1 MEPTAPT
8 KIPGTRPWA
17 DWRHLILILGA
28 AIAFRYACHCLM
40 LIPVLC
46 NELRP
51 APSPPDLLLA
61 HVPFVPWV
69 ARWNYVM
76 WIACYLPPA
85 LYLLY
90 RDRKLFVRFVILD
103 GAISLIRGLC
113 IPLTGLGPPRGPDL
127 NGLHPF
133 DLWQTWLSVVNPIS
147 AIAGDSAGVY
157 LKKDMFFSGHI
168 ATTFMLYLFSR
179 RLGGRA
185 PLVYLGL
192 QLFSLAVV
200 LLSHLHYSIDIVG
213 AYAIVFMVY
222 TVGDAALQRRFPA
235 LRATETVRRE

>member
-1 MEPTAPT
+1 MRPNDPSTAA
-8 KIPGTRPWA
+8 GARPLSGWKPLL
-17 DWRHLILILGA
+17 LIVAGA
-28 AIAFRYACHCLM
+28 IVFRYACHCLM

-69 ARWNYVM
+69 GRWNYVL
-76 WIACYLPPA
+76 WLACYLPPA
-85 LYLLY
+85 IYLLR
-90 RDRKLFVRFVILD
+90 RDRALFVRFVILD

-147 AIAGDSAGVY
+147 AIVGDSAGVY

-168 ATTFMLYLFSR
+168 ATTFMLYLFAR
-179 RLGGRA
+179 QLGGRA
-185 PLVYLGL
+185 PWVFLGL
-192 QLFSLAVV
+192 QIFTLAVV
-200 LLSHLHYSIDIVG
+200 LLSHLHYTIDIVG
-213 AYAIVFMVY
+213 AYAVVFTVF
-222 TVGDAALQRRFPA
+222 TVGDAALQRRFPV
-235 LRATETVRRE
+235 LRSQPRGP

>member
-1 MEPTAPT
+1 
-8 KIPGTRPWA
+8 
-17 DWRHLILILGA
+17 
-28 AIAFRYACHCLM
+28 
-40 LIPVLC
+40 
-46 NELRP
+46 
-51 APSPPDLLLA
+51 
-61 HVPFVPWV
+61 
-69 ARWNYVM
+69 M
-76 WIACYLPPA
+76 WIACYMPPA

-133 DLWQTWLSVVNPIS
+133 DLWQAWLSLVNPIS

-157 LKKDMFFSGHI
+157 LRKDMFFSGHI

-179 RLGGRA
+179 RLDGRA
-185 PLVYLGL
+185 QWVYLGL
-192 QLFSLAVV
+192 QLLSLAVV

-213 AYAIVFMVY
+213 AYAIVFCIF
-222 TVGDAALQRRFPA
+222 TVGDAALQRRFVCF
-235 LRATETVRRE
+235 RETPRGP

>member
-1 MEPTAPT
+1 MRTKAPT
-8 KIPGTRPWA
+8 SGSGAAGRT
-17 DWRHLILILGA
+17 DWRRLLLILAGA
-28 AIAFRYACHCLM
+28 IVFRYVCHCLM
-40 LIPVLC
+40 LIPVLS

-51 APSPPDLLLA
+51 APSPPDLFLA
-61 HVPFVPWV
+61 HVPFLPWV
-69 ARWNYVM
+69 ARWNYLM

-90 RDRKLFVRFVILD
+90 RDRRLFVRFVILD

-113 IPLTGLGPPRGPDL
+113 IPLTGLGPPHGADV

-147 AIAGDSAGVY
+147 AIAGNSAGVY
-157 LKKDMFFSGHI
+157 LTKDMFFSGHI
-168 ATTFMLYLFSR
+168 ATTFLLYLFSR

-185 PLVYLGL
+185 QWVYLGL

-200 LLSHLHYSIDIVG
+200 LLSHLHYSIDVVG
-213 AYAIVFMVY
+213 AYAIVFCVF
-222 TVGDAALQRRFPA
+222 TVGDAALQRRFA
-235 LRATETVRRE
+235 RLREAPRSA